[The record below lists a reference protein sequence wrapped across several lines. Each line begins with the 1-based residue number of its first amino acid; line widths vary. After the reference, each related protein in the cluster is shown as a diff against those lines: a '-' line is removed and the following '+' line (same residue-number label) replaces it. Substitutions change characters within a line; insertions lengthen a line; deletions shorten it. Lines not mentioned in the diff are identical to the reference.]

1 MVEKSLKNPFFLIL
15 IWRESRFSLI
25 VWKYVLNLNAFFFLP
40 QMEKFTLNA
49 HSMFHSE
56 AFQFII
62 AEKLRNEV
70 SLSSALIIDLEIRHN

>member
-1 MVEKSLKNPFFLIL
+1 
-15 IWRESRFSLI
+15 
-25 VWKYVLNLNAFFFLP
+25 
-40 QMEKFTLNA
+40 MEKFTLNA

-56 AFQFII
+56 AFHFII

>member
-1 MVEKSLKNPFFLIL
+1 MS
-15 IWRESRFSLI
+15 
-25 VWKYVLNLNAFFFLP
+25 NLNAFFFLP

-56 AFQFII
+56 TFQFII

>member
-1 MVEKSLKNPFFLIL
+1 MVAKSLKNPFFLIFM
-15 IWRESRFSLI
+15 WRESRFSLI
-25 VWKYVLNLNAFFFLP
+25 VLKHVKLKRIFFLP